1 MYVQPGM
8 ENSCKCPDPMVGLA
22 REGRRHWMKTA
33 HENKD
38 KVLDIRE
45 DLDVVF
51 YGDSITEG
59 WMGTSFGFPNGRKD
73 KNEQVF
79 NSLFS
84 LDHGGKYKG
93 LALGIS
99 GDLVSKQY
107 SYNNLQLVSFI
118 GQRAIFDSHLLYV
131 YCIVLFI
138 DFIIALEN

>member
-1 MYVQPGM
+1 
-8 ENSCKCPDPMVGLA
+8 MVGLSK
-22 REGRRHWMKTA
+22 EGKRHWLKTA

-59 WMGTSFGFPNGRKD
+59 WMGTSLGFPNGRKD

-79 NSLFS
+79 NSLFA
-84 LDHGGKYKG
+84 LEHGGKYKG
-93 LALGIS
+93 MALGIS
-99 GDLVSKQY
+99 GDLVCKQY
-107 SYNNLQLVSFI
+107 SCTPHVEQWLSYSYTTCFI
-118 GQRAIFDSHLLYV
+118 GQISILDSHGRFN
-131 YCIVLFI
+131 CII